1 MSDDL
6 TMEGMLTIPNLTM
19 GLVNDTSSY
28 TGGSSFMGVLA
39 IGYNDSTSDNFP
51 DLLVEQ
57 GLINTTAYSIWMD
70 DEAATSG
77 SLLFGAIDTS
87 KFTGNL
93 TRIQSSY
100 SYIDMM
106 VQVVGIN
113 ATMTDASPV
122 TITGGTDDGSTSSSS
137 SSSTGEDVPI
147 FTATYSPP
155 DTLSI
160 VPSVIATQIW
170 TLVGAYYQED
180 YGMALIGCSAASDT
194 TVNITMQLGGQGANG
209 PIITATMSDLVIP
222 SSEWNFSSQAS
233 SYYSDIDGDVCVF
246 GVQNSSVL
254 GYTDSYG
261 YDSQAYSLGSTM
273 LRRTYSVFDLA
284 NSEVAIAPVV
294 FEASEASNIVSFASY
309 GATVPSSTVLCS
321 YSSCSSDTGSSS
333 SGSTGSVDEDS
344 SDGRHG
350 VLPFATFIG
359 LILGLCVGFFM
370 LGFVAFLI
378 WRHRRNTRLAGEKDA
393 SVSSAEAGQPG
404 PEMSTAVGNH
414 TSAPVVDQAA
424 PAQSSG
430 HAGPAQSSAA
440 AAPVEPSADS
450 APAERID
457 KGKGPEV
464 APSLPPIRVEDEEA
478 RN

>member
-1 MSDDL
+1 
-6 TMEGMLTIPNLTM
+6 ML
-19 GLVNDTSSY
+19 
-28 TGGSSFMGVLA
+28 
-39 IGYNDSTSDNFP
+39 
-51 DLLVEQ
+51 Q
-57 GLINTTAYSIWMD
+57 
-70 DEAATSG
+70 
-77 SLLFGAIDTS
+77 
-87 KFTGNL
+87 
-93 TRIQSSY
+93 RI
-100 SYIDMM
+100 
-106 VQVVGIN
+106 
-113 ATMTDASPV
+113 
-122 TITGGTDDGSTSSSS
+122 
-137 SSSTGEDVPI
+137 
-147 FTATYSPP
+147 
-155 DTLSI
+155 
-160 VPSVIATQIW
+160 
-170 TLVGAYYQED
+170 
-180 YGMALIGCSAASDT
+180 
-194 TVNITMQLGGQGANG
+194 
-209 PIITATMSDLVIP
+209 
-222 SSEWNFSSQAS
+222 
-233 SYYSDIDGDVCVF
+233 
-246 GVQNSSVL
+246 
-254 GYTDSYG
+254 
-261 YDSQAYSLGSTM
+261 
-273 LRRTYSVFDLA
+273 YSVFNLA

-294 FEASEASNIVSFASY
+294 FEASKASNIVSFASY